1 MRLVTRRVA
10 VLSELALLMAD
21 EVLAADL
28 EALVARVAAEQD
40 DGRAEGVGLAATA
53 REGAVGAR
61 VEGYASEARAAEV
74 ALAGLEALVA
84 RVAAAE
90 DDAEAAY
97 ALQEVESGGRERAV
111 ARDAVAREDEAETEI
126 GGFAAGEATLWAP
139 HVRRCLLQLLCGGG
153 SLQTLSG
160 H

>member
-1 MRLVTRRVA
+1 M
-10 VLSELALLMAD
+10 
-21 EVLAADL
+21 
-28 EALVARVAAEQD
+28 
-40 DGRAEGVGLAATA
+40 AATA
-53 REGAVGAR
+53 REGAVGSR

-97 ALQEVESGGRERAV
+97 ALQEVESGALQEVEGGGRERAV
-111 ARDAVAREDEAETEI
+111 ARDAVAREDEADTEI
-126 GGFAAGEATLWAP
+126 GGFAAGEVTLWAP

-153 SLQTLSG
+153 GSLQTLSG